1 MESTLQSSPEVYQ
14 GPMCTHMKDTFQVS
28 SVRVGVIDNTGA
40 GDGFR
45 PRLIAG
51 MLEAI
56 SLQDCLKLASAVLG
70 LSCCYY
76 GGCVCVGGLD
86 SVLEAA
92 PLA

>member
-28 SVRVGVIDNTGA
+28 SVRVGVIDKTGA

-56 SLQDCLKLASAVLG
+56 PLQDCLKLASAVLG
-70 LSCCYY
+70 LRCCYY
-76 GGCVCVGGLD
+76 GGCVCGGGLD